1 MNKIKEI
8 PEQYKSEQYLCKICK
23 NLITLKSLIK
33 KEYKNY
39 ITFKAL

>member
-1 MNKIKEI
+1 MEKIRDI

-33 KEYKNY
+33 TQSKNY
-39 ITFKAL
+39 ITFSAL